1 MTILACSRVTSRFSV
16 CWSSRQSCGT
26 LSRSLLSLS
35 NVRNRSS
42 VRVLCVCM
50 WSAMPLRMSTIS
62 SVVTFR
68 AMDGG
73 RVRVPLSGLRAR
85 GVRGVDAPDMGI
97 GEASPGVT
105 VPALMA
111 ARIAEWLA
119 NSRGVVGGGGVTG
132 AAELWLECV
141 LLTGE
146 CGVRSPALNGC
157 WKCTLA
163 HMTSVLSRPS
173 NQQVDST
180 LYCEWQRQAFRRYC
194 CTCSKPVSVSGRPV
208 AYYYR
213 THCSYNFPAN
223 VLDAR
228 TAQHTCLLK
237 ACEKSKSERELQ

>member
-1 MTILACSRVTSRFSV
+1 
-16 CWSSRQSCGT
+16 
-26 LSRSLLSLS
+26 
-35 NVRNRSS
+35 
-42 VRVLCVCM
+42 
-50 WSAMPLRMSTIS
+50 MPLRMSTIS

-146 CGVRSPALNGC
+146 RGVRSPALNGC

-163 HMTSVLSRPS
+163 HMTSALSRPS
-173 NQQVDST
+173 NKNVRWIVHCIVNGNGKLSGGVVA
-180 LYCEWQRQAFRRYC
+180 RA
-194 CTCSKPVSVSGRPV
+194 VS
-208 AYYYR
+208 
-213 THCSYNFPAN
+213 
-223 VLDAR
+223 
-228 TAQHTCLLK
+228 Q
-237 ACEKSKSERELQ
+237 